1 MRHRTTSYR
10 RWNDAVCLLGWTQ
23 TFLVSN
29 CSSDLTEIC
38 VWVRVIVVCVD
49 GSFSLI
55 INAFLY
61 RFNFPYVFPVC
72 FIIFDTSSVS
82 DFESFNDILSNTFRA
97 SHFGVFPVFALSPLS
112 GWTVLT
118 GMMYAIFDIEVIIG
132 NHQCFSFHKQKQSS
146 GGVLRKRCSENMQ
159 QIYRKTSMSK
169 CDFNKVAGVPL

>member
-1 MRHRTTSYR
+1 MVAFTEEILNGKLDFLYSVPDRMNPSRHTTSF
-10 RWNDAVCLLGWTQ
+10 Q
-23 TFLVSN
+23 
-29 CSSDLTEIC
+29 
-38 VWVRVIVVCVD
+38 
-49 GSFSLI
+49 
-55 INAFLY
+55 
-61 RFNFPYVFPVC
+61 
-72 FIIFDTSSVS
+72 
-82 DFESFNDILSNTFRA
+82 
-97 SHFGVFPVFALSPLS
+97 PLS